1 MAAEELKIEVTQA
14 VDCDRKTKKGDAVEM
29 HYKGTLAANGNK
41 FDASYDRNAPFKFNL
56 GTGQVIAGWDE
67 GLLDMVGPKYAPLTL
82 GYTLTIP
89 PEKGYGQRGIG
100 PIPAGSTLS
109 MLRQISSLR
118 AAQTDMSYLVFETEL
133 LGIKGVDKPK
143 SIKYKSASSTASSAS
158 STVSEA
164 AEKATDK
171 ASGGVKE
178 AVASAASVAADAAG
192 TMLVDTDDVQ
202 EHNEL

>member
-1 MAAEELKIEVTQA
+1 MKNLILPLSLVASAAVGAMAAELKIEVTQA

-41 FDASYDRNAPFKFNL
+41 FDASYDRNQPFKFNL

-67 GLLDMVGPKYAPLTL
+67 GLVDMIRSALARSGN
-82 GYTLTIP
+82 TLTIP
-89 PEKGYGQRGIG
+89 PEKGYGQRNIG
-100 PIPAGSTLS
+100 PIPAGSTL
-109 MLRQISSLR
+109 I
-118 AAQTDMSYLVFETEL
+118 FETEL
-133 LGIKGVDKPK
+133 LGIKGVPKPE
-143 SIKYKSASSTASSAS
+143 SIKYKSASSTASEVS
-158 STVSEA
+158 STASEA

-178 AVASAASVAADAAG
+178 AAASVVSAAADAAG

>member
-1 MAAEELKIEVTQA
+1 MKNLILPLSLVASAAVGVMAAELKIEVTQA
-14 VDCDRKTKKGDAVEM
+14 VECDRKTKKGDAVEM

-41 FDASYDRNAPFKFNL
+41 FDASYDRGVPFKFNL

-67 GLLDMVGPKYAPLTL
+67 GLLDMVVHWREAHSDH
-82 GYTLTIP
+82 P
-89 PEKGYGQRGIG
+89 PEKGYGQRGMG
-100 PIPAGSTLS
+100 PIPAGST
-109 MLRQISSLR
+109 
-118 AAQTDMSYLVFETEL
+118 LVFETEL
-133 LGIKGVDKPK
+133 LGIKGVPKPE
-143 SIKYKSASSTASSAS
+143 SIKYKSAASTAAETASETASSAASKVS
-158 STVSEA
+158 S
-164 AEKATDK
+164 K

>member
-1 MAAEELKIEVTQA
+1 MKNLILPLSLVASAAVGVMAAELKIEVTQA
-14 VDCDRKTKKGDAVEM
+14 VECDRKTKKGDAVEM

-41 FDASYDRNAPFKFNL
+41 FDASYDRGVPFKFNL

-67 GLLDMVGPKYAPLTL
+67 GLLDMCIGEKR
-82 GYTLTIP
+82 TLTIP
-89 PEKGYGQRGIG
+89 PEKGYGQRGMG
-100 PIPAGSTLS
+100 PIPAGST
-109 MLRQISSLR
+109 
-118 AAQTDMSYLVFETEL
+118 LVFETEL
-133 LGIKGVDKPK
+133 LGIKGVPKPE
-143 SIKYKSASSTASSAS
+143 SIKYKSAASTAAETASETASSAASKVS
-158 STVSEA
+158 S
-164 AEKATDK
+164 K